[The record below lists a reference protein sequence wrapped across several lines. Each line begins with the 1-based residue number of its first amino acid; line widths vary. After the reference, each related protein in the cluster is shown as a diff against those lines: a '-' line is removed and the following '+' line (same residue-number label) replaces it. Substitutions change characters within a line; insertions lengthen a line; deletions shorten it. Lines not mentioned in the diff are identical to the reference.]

1 MSEMKNAVGAG
12 TGRSGDD
19 LCAGNSVR
27 EFKIW
32 ADVLNYGK
40 KILKNAGIVE
50 ADLDAWYLFEQ
61 SFGISRA
68 QYFLC
73 ARENIVGSTAQKM
86 TAQEQTGNS
95 LESKN
100 ALDCVELWLK
110 EKLSA
115 YENALKKRVARIPLQ
130 QIIGQQ
136 EFMGL
141 SFFVNEHVLI
151 PRQDTETLVELVLQE
166 QKDKDISILDMC
178 TGSGCIAVSLKKLGG
193 YAHVEGADI
202 SEESLKVAKRNSE
215 EILENNDVN
224 NDAVSS
230 RTEQIQNC
238 TNLTNNQNKQ
248 NNSAKRKISEA
259 SKLSQAGVTFRHSDM
274 FSNFPETEQFDV
286 IVSNPPYIPS
296 AVIEELEPEVRD
308 HEPRGALDGTADGLY
323 FYRILAEEC
332 AKHLT
337 PGGHVYFE
345 TGYDQGAAVKELLDI
360 HGFKDTRV
368 IQDLAGK
375 DRVVCGAWQTAG
387 RMRRFYRCLT
397 VWMTCYGI
405 TKS

>member
-1 MSEMKNAVGAG
+1 MAAQVQ
-12 TGRSGDD
+12 
-19 LCAGNSVR
+19 AGNSV
-27 EFKIW
+27 
-32 ADVLNYGK
+32 
-40 KILKNAGIVE
+40 
-50 ADLDAWYLFEQ
+50 
-61 SFGISRA
+61 
-68 QYFLC
+68 
-73 ARENIVGSTAQKM
+73 
-86 TAQEQTGNS
+86 
-95 LESKN
+95 ESKN
-100 ALDCVELWLK
+100 ALDSVELWLK

-115 YENALKKRVARIPLQ
+115 YENALKKRAARIPLQ
-130 QIIGQQ
+130 QIIGRQ

-141 SFFVNEHVLI
+141 TFFVNEHVLI
-151 PRQDTETLVELVLQE
+151 PRQDTETLVELVLHE

-202 SEESLKVAKRNSE
+202 SEEALKVAKRNSE

-224 NDAVSS
+224 NDAVNS

-248 NNSAKRKISEA
+248 DNSEERMVYEVRRV
-259 SKLSQAGVTFRHSDM
+259 SQTGVTFRHSDM
-274 FSNFPETEQFDV
+274 FSSFRETEQFNV

-345 TGYDQGAAVKELLDI
+345 IGYDQGMAVKELLDN

-387 RMRRFYRCLT
+387 
-397 VWMTCYGI
+397 V
-405 TKS
+405 

>member
-32 ADVLNYGK
+32 ADILNYGK

-50 ADLDAWYLFEQ
+50 ADLDAWYLFEEI
-61 SFGISRA
+61 FGISRA

-73 ARENIVGSTAQKM
+73 ARENIAGSTAQKM
-86 TAQEQTGNS
+86 AAQEQTGNS

-115 YENALKKRVARIPLQ
+115 YENTLEKRASRIPLQ
-130 QIIGQQ
+130 QILGQQ

-141 SFFVNEHVLI
+141 TFFVNEHVLI

-224 NDAVSS
+224 NDAVNS

-248 NNSAKRKISEA
+248 DNSEERMVSEVRRV
-259 SKLSQAGVTFRHSDM
+259 SQTGVTFRRSDM
-274 FSNFPETEQFDV
+274 FSSFRGTEQFNV

-345 TGYDQGAAVKELLDI
+345 IGYDQGAAVKELLDI

-368 IQDLAGK
+368 IQDLTGK

-387 RMRRFYRCLT
+387 
-397 VWMTCYGI
+397 V
-405 TKS
+405 

>member
-19 LCAGNSVR
+19 LCAGNSVC

-73 ARENIVGSTAQKM
+73 ARENIVGSTAQKI
-86 TAQEQTGNS
+86 AVQEQHGDL
-95 LESKN
+95 LESGN
-100 ALDCVELWLK
+100 ALDCAELWLK

-115 YENALKKRVARIPLQ
+115 YEHALKKRAARIPLQ

-248 NNSAKRKISEA
+248 DNSEERMVSEA

-345 TGYDQGAAVKELLDI
+345 TGYDQGAAVRELLDI

-387 RMRRFYRCLT
+387 
-397 VWMTCYGI
+397 V
-405 TKS
+405 

>member
-1 MSEMKNAVGAG
+1 MSEMKSAVGAG
-12 TGRSGDD
+12 MDRSGDD

-115 YENALKKRVARIPLQ
+115 YENALKKRAARIPLQ

-248 NNSAKRKISEA
+248 DNSEERMVSEA

-274 FSNFPETEQFDV
+274 FSNFPEIEQFDV

-387 RMRRFYRCLT
+387 
-397 VWMTCYGI
+397 V
-405 TKS
+405 

>member
-19 LCAGNSVR
+19 LCVGNSVH

-73 ARENIVGSTAQKM
+73 ARENIVGSTAQKI
-86 TAQEQTGNS
+86 AVQEQHGDL
-95 LESKN
+95 LESGN
-100 ALDCVELWLK
+100 ALECAELWLK
-110 EKLSA
+110 EKLSV
-115 YENALKKRVARIPLQ
+115 YESALKKRVARIPLQ
-130 QIIGQQ
+130 QIIGRQ

-141 SFFVNEHVLI
+141 TFFVNEHVLI

-224 NDAVSS
+224 NDAVNS

-248 NNSAKRKISEA
+248 DNSEERMVSEVRRA
-259 SKLSQAGVTFRHSDM
+259 SQTGVTFRHSDM
-274 FSNFPETEQFDV
+274 FSSFRETEQFNV

-345 TGYDQGAAVKELLDI
+345 IGYDQGAAVKELLDI

-368 IQDLAGK
+368 IQDLTGK
-375 DRVVCGAWQTAG
+375 DRVVCGNWQTTG
-387 RMRRFYRCLT
+387 
-397 VWMTCYGI
+397 V
-405 TKS
+405 

>member
-1 MSEMKNAVGAG
+1 MSEMKSAVGAG
-12 TGRSGDD
+12 TDRSGDD
-19 LCAGNSVR
+19 LCVENSVR

-50 ADLDAWYLFEQ
+50 ADLDAWYLFGQ
-61 SFGISRA
+61 IFGISRA

-73 ARENIVGSTAQKM
+73 ARENIAGNTAQKM
-86 TAQEQTGNS
+86 AAQEQTGNS

-115 YENALKKRVARIPLQ
+115 YENTLEKRASRVPLQ
-130 QIIGQQ
+130 QILGQQ

-141 SFFVNEHVLI
+141 TFFVNEHVLI
-151 PRQDTETLVELVLQE
+151 PRQDTETLVELVLNE
-166 QKDKDISILDMC
+166 QKDKNVSILDMC
-178 TGSGCIAVSLKKLGG
+178 TGSGCVAVSLKKLGG
-193 YAHVEGADI
+193 YTCVEGADI
-202 SEESLKVAKRNSE
+202 SEEALKVAKRNSE
-215 EILENNDVN
+215 EILENSDVN

-248 NNSAKRKISEA
+248 DNSEDSMVSEVRTVP
-259 SKLSQAGVTFRHSDM
+259 QTGVTFRRSDM
-274 FSNFPETEQFDV
+274 FSAFPETERFNV

-337 PGGHVYFE
+337 PGGRVYFE
-345 TGYDQGAAVKELLDI
+345 IGYDQGAAVKELLDI

-387 RMRRFYRCLT
+387 
-397 VWMTCYGI
+397 V
-405 TKS
+405 

>member
-19 LCAGNSVR
+19 LCAGNSVC

-73 ARENIVGSTAQKM
+73 ARENIVGSTAQKI
-86 TAQEQTGNS
+86 AVQEQHGDL
-95 LESKN
+95 LESGN
-100 ALDCVELWLK
+100 ALECAELWLK

-115 YENALKKRVARIPLQ
+115 YENALKKRAARIPLQ

-238 TNLTNNQNKQ
+238 TNLTNNHNKQ
-248 NNSAKRKISEA
+248 DNSEERMVSED

-345 TGYDQGAAVKELLDI
+345 IGYDQGMAVKELLDN

-387 RMRRFYRCLT
+387 
-397 VWMTCYGI
+397 V
-405 TKS
+405 

>member
-1 MSEMKNAVGAG
+1 MSEMKSAVGAG
-12 TGRSGDD
+12 TDRSGDD
-19 LCAGNSVR
+19 LCVENSVR

-50 ADLDAWYLFEQ
+50 ADLDAWYLFGQ
-61 SFGISRA
+61 IFGISRA

-73 ARENIVGSTAQKM
+73 ARENIAGNTAQKM
-86 TAQEQTGNS
+86 AAQEQTGNS

-115 YENALKKRVARIPLQ
+115 YENTLEKRASRVPLQ
-130 QIIGQQ
+130 QILGQQ

-141 SFFVNEHVLI
+141 TFFVNEHVLI
-151 PRQDTETLVELVLQE
+151 PRQDTETLVELVLNE
-166 QKDKDISILDMC
+166 QKDKNVSILDMC

-193 YAHVEGADI
+193 YTCVEGADI
-202 SEESLKVAKRNSE
+202 SEEALKVAKRNSE
-215 EILENNDVN
+215 EILENSDVN

-248 NNSAKRKISEA
+248 DNSEDSMVSEVRTVP
-259 SKLSQAGVTFRHSDM
+259 QTGVTFRRSDM
-274 FSNFPETEQFDV
+274 FSAFPETERFNV

-337 PGGHVYFE
+337 PGGYVDFE
-345 TGYDQGAAVKELLDI
+345 IGYDQGAAVKELLDI

-387 RMRRFYRCLT
+387 
-397 VWMTCYGI
+397 V
-405 TKS
+405 

>member
-1 MSEMKNAVGAG
+1 MSEMKSAVWAG
-12 TGRSGDD
+12 MDRSGDD
-19 LCAGNSVR
+19 LCVENSVR

-50 ADLDAWYLFEQ
+50 ADLDAWYLFGQ
-61 SFGISRA
+61 IFGISRA

-73 ARENIVGSTAQKM
+73 ARENIAGSTAQKM
-86 TAQEQTGNS
+86 AAQEQTGNS

-115 YENALKKRVARIPLQ
+115 YENTLEKRASRIPLQ
-130 QIIGQQ
+130 QILGQQ

-141 SFFVNEHVLI
+141 TFFVNEHVLI
-151 PRQDTETLVELVLQE
+151 PRQDTETLVELVLNE
-166 QKDKDISILDMC
+166 QKDKNISILDMC

-193 YAHVEGADI
+193 YACVEGADI
-202 SEESLKVAKRNSE
+202 SEEALKVAKRNSE
-215 EILENNDVN
+215 EILENSDVN

-248 NNSAKRKISEA
+248 DNSEDRMVSEVRTVP
-259 SKLSQAGVTFRHSDM
+259 QTGVTFRRSDM
-274 FSNFPETEQFDV
+274 FSAFPEAERFNV

-345 TGYDQGAAVKELLDI
+345 IGYDQGMAVKELLDN

-368 IQDLAGK
+368 IQDLTGK
-375 DRVVCGAWQTAG
+375 DRVVCGTWQTTG
-387 RMRRFYRCLT
+387 
-397 VWMTCYGI
+397 V
-405 TKS
+405 

>member
-73 ARENIVGSTAQKM
+73 ARENIVGSTAQKI
-86 TAQEQTGNS
+86 AVQEQHGDL
-95 LESKN
+95 LESGN
-100 ALDCVELWLK
+100 ALECAELWLK

-115 YENALKKRVARIPLQ
+115 YEHALKKRAARIPLQ

-202 SEESLKVAKRNSE
+202 SEEALKVAKRNSE

-224 NDAVSS
+224 NDAVNS

-248 NNSAKRKISEA
+248 DNSEERMVSEVRRV
-259 SKLSQAGVTFRHSDM
+259 SQTGVTFRHSDM
-274 FSNFPETEQFDV
+274 FSSFRETEQFNV

-345 TGYDQGAAVKELLDI
+345 IGYDQGAAVKELLDI

-368 IQDLAGK
+368 IQDLTGK
-375 DRVVCGAWQTAG
+375 DRVVCGTWQTTG
-387 RMRRFYRCLT
+387 
-397 VWMTCYGI
+397 V
-405 TKS
+405 

>member
-19 LCAGNSVR
+19 LCAGNSVC

-73 ARENIVGSTAQKM
+73 ARENIVGSTAQKI
-86 TAQEQTGNS
+86 AVQEQHGDL
-95 LESKN
+95 LESGN
-100 ALDCVELWLK
+100 ALECAELWLK
-110 EKLSA
+110 EKLSV
-115 YENALKKRVARIPLQ
+115 YESALKKRAARIPLK
-130 QIIGQQ
+130 QIIGRQ

-141 SFFVNEHVLI
+141 TFFVNEHVLI

-224 NDAVSS
+224 NDAVNS

-248 NNSAKRKISEA
+248 DNSEERMVSEA

-345 TGYDQGAAVKELLDI
+345 IGYDQGMAVKELLDN

-387 RMRRFYRCLT
+387 
-397 VWMTCYGI
+397 V
-405 TKS
+405 

>member
-86 TAQEQTGNS
+86 AAQEQTGNS

-115 YENALKKRVARIPLQ
+115 YENTLEKRASRIPLQ
-130 QIIGQQ
+130 QILGQQ

-141 SFFVNEHVLI
+141 TFFVNEHVLI
-151 PRQDTETLVELVLQE
+151 PRQDTETLVELVLNE
-166 QKDKDISILDMC
+166 QKDKNVSILDMC

-193 YAHVEGADI
+193 YASVEGADI
-202 SEESLKVAKRNSE
+202 SEEALKVAKRNSE
-215 EILENNDVN
+215 ESLENSDVN

-248 NNSAKRKISEA
+248 DNSEERMVSEVRTVP
-259 SKLSQAGVTFRHSDM
+259 QPGVIFRLSDM
-274 FSNFPETEQFDV
+274 FSAFSETERFNV

-345 TGYDQGAAVKELLDI
+345 IGYDQGAAVKELLDI

-387 RMRRFYRCLT
+387 
-397 VWMTCYGI
+397 V
-405 TKS
+405 

>member
-1 MSEMKNAVGAG
+1 MNEMKGAVGAG
-12 TGRSGDD
+12 TGRPGDD
-19 LCAGNSVR
+19 LCVENSVR

-61 SFGISRA
+61 IFGISRA

-73 ARENIVGSTAQKM
+73 ARENIVGSTAQKI
-86 TAQEQTGNS
+86 AVQEQHGDL
-95 LESKN
+95 LESGN
-100 ALDCVELWLK
+100 ALECAELWLK

-115 YENALKKRVARIPLQ
+115 YEHALKKRAARIPLQ

-248 NNSAKRKISEA
+248 DNSEERMVSEVRRV
-259 SKLSQAGVTFRHSDM
+259 SQTGVTFRRSDM
-274 FSNFPETEQFDV
+274 FSSFRGTEQFDV

-387 RMRRFYRCLT
+387 
-397 VWMTCYGI
+397 V
-405 TKS
+405 

>member
-1 MSEMKNAVGAG
+1 MSEMKSAVGAG
-12 TGRSGDD
+12 MDRSGDD
-19 LCAGNSVR
+19 LCVENSVR

-61 SFGISRA
+61 IFGISRA
-68 QYFLC
+68 QYFMC
-73 ARENIVGSTAQKM
+73 ARENIAGSTAQKM

-115 YENALKKRVARIPLQ
+115 YENTLEKRASRIPLQ
-130 QIIGQQ
+130 QILGQQ

-141 SFFVNEHVLI
+141 TFFVNEHVLI
-151 PRQDTETLVELVLQE
+151 PRQDTETLVELVLNE
-166 QKDKDISILDMC
+166 QKDKNVSILDMC

-193 YAHVEGADI
+193 YASVEGADI
-202 SEESLKVAKRNSE
+202 SEEALKVAKRNSE

-224 NDAVSS
+224 NDAVNS

-248 NNSAKRKISEA
+248 DNSEERMVSEVRRV
-259 SKLSQAGVTFRHSDM
+259 SQTGVTFRHSDM
-274 FSNFPETEQFDV
+274 FSSFRETEQFNV

-345 TGYDQGAAVKELLDI
+345 IGYYQGMAVKELLDN

-368 IQDLAGK
+368 IQDLTGK
-375 DRVVCGAWQTAG
+375 DRVVCGTWQTTG
-387 RMRRFYRCLT
+387 
-397 VWMTCYGI
+397 V
-405 TKS
+405 

>member
-73 ARENIVGSTAQKM
+73 ARENIVGSTAQKI
-86 TAQEQTGNS
+86 AVQEQHGDL
-95 LESKN
+95 LESGN
-100 ALDCVELWLK
+100 ALDCAELWLK

-115 YENALKKRVARIPLQ
+115 YEHALKKRAARIPLQ

-248 NNSAKRKISEA
+248 DNSEERMVSEA

-345 TGYDQGAAVKELLDI
+345 IGYDQGMAVKKLLDN

-387 RMRRFYRCLT
+387 
-397 VWMTCYGI
+397 V
-405 TKS
+405 

>member
-1 MSEMKNAVGAG
+1 MSEMKSAVGAG
-12 TGRSGDD
+12 MDRSGDD
-19 LCAGNSVR
+19 LCVENSVR

-50 ADLDAWYLFEQ
+50 ADLDAWYLFGQ
-61 SFGISRA
+61 IFGISRA

-73 ARENIVGSTAQKM
+73 ARENIAGSTAQKM
-86 TAQEQTGNS
+86 AAQEQPGNS

-115 YENALKKRVARIPLQ
+115 YENTLEKRASRIPLQ
-130 QIIGQQ
+130 QILGQQ

-141 SFFVNEHVLI
+141 TFFVNEHVLI
-151 PRQDTETLVELVLQE
+151 PRQDTETLVELVLNE
-166 QKDKDISILDMC
+166 QKDKNVSILDMC

-193 YAHVEGADI
+193 YTCVEGADI
-202 SEESLKVAKRNSE
+202 SEEALKVAKRNSE
-215 EILENNDVN
+215 EILENSDVN

-248 NNSAKRKISEA
+248 DNSEDRMISEVRTVP
-259 SKLSQAGVTFRHSDM
+259 QTGVTFRRSDM
-274 FSNFPETEQFDV
+274 FSAFPETERFNV

-345 TGYDQGAAVKELLDI
+345 IGYDQGAAVKELLDI

-368 IQDLAGK
+368 IQDLTGK
-375 DRVVCGAWQTAG
+375 DRVVCGTGQTTG
-387 RMRRFYRCLT
+387 
-397 VWMTCYGI
+397 V
-405 TKS
+405 

>member
-19 LCAGNSVR
+19 LCAGNSVC

-61 SFGISRA
+61 IFGISRA

-73 ARENIVGSTAQKM
+73 ARENIVGSTAQKI
-86 TAQEQTGNS
+86 AVQEQHGDL
-95 LESKN
+95 LESGN
-100 ALDCVELWLK
+100 ALECAELWLK

-115 YENALKKRVARIPLQ
+115 YEHALKKRAARIPLQ

-224 NDAVSS
+224 NDAVNS

-248 NNSAKRKISEA
+248 DNSEERMVSEVRRV
-259 SKLSQAGVTFRHSDM
+259 SQTGVTFRRSDM
-274 FSNFPETEQFDV
+274 FSSFRGTEQFDV

-332 AKHLT
+332 TKHLT

-345 TGYDQGAAVKELLDI
+345 IGYDQGMAVKELLDN

-387 RMRRFYRCLT
+387 
-397 VWMTCYGI
+397 V
-405 TKS
+405 

>member
-73 ARENIVGSTAQKM
+73 ARENIAGSTAQKM
-86 TAQEQTGNS
+86 AAQEQTGNS

-115 YENALKKRVARIPLQ
+115 YENALKKRAARIPLQ

-141 SFFVNEHVLI
+141 TFFVNEHVLI

-202 SEESLKVAKRNSE
+202 SEEALKVAKRNSE

-224 NDAVSS
+224 SDAVNS

-238 TNLTNNQNKQ
+238 MNLTINQNKQ
-248 NNSAKRKISEA
+248 DNSEERMVSEVRRV
-259 SKLSQAGVTFRHSDM
+259 SQTGVTFRHSDM
-274 FSNFPETEQFDV
+274 FSAFPETEPFDV

-296 AVIEELEPEVRD
+296 AVIEKLEPEVRD

-345 TGYDQGAAVKELLDI
+345 IGYDQGAAVKELLDN

-368 IQDLAGK
+368 IQDLTGK
-375 DRVVCGAWQTAG
+375 DRVVSGAWQTAG
-387 RMRRFYRCLT
+387 
-397 VWMTCYGI
+397 V
-405 TKS
+405 

>member
-19 LCAGNSVR
+19 LCAGNSVC

-73 ARENIVGSTAQKM
+73 ARENIVGSTAQKI
-86 TAQEQTGNS
+86 TVQEQHGDL
-95 LESKN
+95 LESGN
-100 ALDCVELWLK
+100 ALDCAELWLK

-115 YENALKKRVARIPLQ
+115 YEHALKKRAARIPLQ

-193 YAHVEGADI
+193 YEHVEGADI

-248 NNSAKRKISEA
+248 DNSEERMVSEA

-345 TGYDQGAAVKELLDI
+345 IGYDQGMAVKELLDN

-387 RMRRFYRCLT
+387 
-397 VWMTCYGI
+397 V
-405 TKS
+405 

>member
-73 ARENIVGSTAQKM
+73 ARENIAGSTAQKM
-86 TAQEQTGNS
+86 AAQEQTGNS

-115 YENALKKRVARIPLQ
+115 YENALKKRAARIPLQ

-141 SFFVNEHVLI
+141 TFFVNEHVLI

-202 SEESLKVAKRNSE
+202 SEEALKVAKSNSE

-224 NDAVSS
+224 SDAVNS

-238 TNLTNNQNKQ
+238 MNLTNNQNKQ
-248 NNSAKRKISEA
+248 DNSEERMVSEVRRV
-259 SKLSQAGVTFRHSDM
+259 SQTGVTFRHSDM
-274 FSNFPETEQFDV
+274 FSAFPETEPFDV

-308 HEPRGALDGTADGLY
+308 HEPRRALDGTADGLY

-345 TGYDQGAAVKELLDI
+345 IGYDQGMAVKELLDN

-387 RMRRFYRCLT
+387 
-397 VWMTCYGI
+397 V
-405 TKS
+405 

>member
-1 MSEMKNAVGAG
+1 MSEMKSAVGAG
-12 TGRSGDD
+12 MDRSGDD

-100 ALDCVELWLK
+100 ALDCVEMWLK

-115 YENALKKRVARIPLQ
+115 YENTLEKRASRIPLQ
-130 QIIGQQ
+130 QILGQQ

-141 SFFVNEHVLI
+141 TFFVNEHVLI
-151 PRQDTETLVELVLQE
+151 PRQDTETLVELVLNE
-166 QKDKDISILDMC
+166 QKDKNVSILDMC

-193 YAHVEGADI
+193 YACVEGADI
-202 SEESLKVAKRNSE
+202 SEEALKVAKRNSE
-215 EILENNDVN
+215 EILENSDVN

-248 NNSAKRKISEA
+248 DNSEDRMVSEVRTVP
-259 SKLSQAGVTFRHSDM
+259 QTGVIFRRSDM
-274 FSNFPETEQFDV
+274 FSAFPETERFNV

-345 TGYDQGAAVKELLDI
+345 IGYDQGMAVKELLDN

-387 RMRRFYRCLT
+387 
-397 VWMTCYGI
+397 V
-405 TKS
+405 

>member
-1 MSEMKNAVGAG
+1 MSEMKSAVGAG

-19 LCAGNSVR
+19 LCVGNSVR

-40 KILKNAGIVE
+40 KILKNAGIAE
-50 ADLDAWYLFEQ
+50 ADLDAWYLLEQ
-61 SFGISRA
+61 IFGISRA
-68 QYFLC
+68 EYFLC
-73 ARENIVGSTAQKM
+73 ARENIAGSTVQKM
-86 TAQEQTGNS
+86 TAEEQPGNS

-100 ALDCVELWLK
+100 ALNCVELWLK
-110 EKLSA
+110 EKMSA
-115 YENALKKRVARIPLQ
+115 YENTLEKRASRIPLQ
-130 QIIGQQ
+130 QILGQQ

-141 SFFVNEHVLI
+141 TFFVNEHVLI
-151 PRQDTETLVELVLQE
+151 PRQDTETLVELVLNE
-166 QKDKDISILDMC
+166 QKDKNVSILDMC

-193 YAHVEGADI
+193 YACVEGADI
-202 SEESLKVAKRNSE
+202 SEEALKVAKRNSE

-224 NDAVSS
+224 NDAVGS

-248 NNSAKRKISEA
+248 DNSGERMDSEVCTV
-259 SKLSQAGVTFRHSDM
+259 SQTGVTFRRSDM
-274 FSNFPETEQFDV
+274 FSAFPETERFNV

-345 TGYDQGAAVKELLDI
+345 IGYDQGTAVKELLDI

-368 IQDLAGK
+368 IQDLTGK

-387 RMRRFYRCLT
+387 
-397 VWMTCYGI
+397 V
-405 TKS
+405 

>member
-1 MSEMKNAVGAG
+1 MNEMKGAVGAG
-12 TGRSGDD
+12 TGRPGDD
-19 LCAGNSVR
+19 LCVENSVR

-61 SFGISRA
+61 IFGISRA

-73 ARENIVGSTAQKM
+73 ARENIVGSTAQKI
-86 TAQEQTGNS
+86 AVQEQHGDL
-95 LESKN
+95 LESGN
-100 ALDCVELWLK
+100 ALECAELWLK

-115 YENALKKRVARIPLQ
+115 YEHALKKRAARIPLQ

-248 NNSAKRKISEA
+248 DNSEERMVSEVRRV
-259 SKLSQAGVTFRHSDM
+259 SQTGVTFRRSDM
-274 FSNFPETEQFDV
+274 FSSFRGTEQFDV

-345 TGYDQGAAVKELLDI
+345 IGYDQGAAVKELLDI

-387 RMRRFYRCLT
+387 
-397 VWMTCYGI
+397 V
-405 TKS
+405 

>member
-1 MSEMKNAVGAG
+1 MSEMKSAVGAG
-12 TGRSGDD
+12 TDRSGDD
-19 LCAGNSVR
+19 LCVENSVR

-50 ADLDAWYLFEQ
+50 ADLDAWYLFGQ
-61 SFGISRA
+61 IFGISRA

-73 ARENIVGSTAQKM
+73 ARENIAGNTAQKM
-86 TAQEQTGNS
+86 AAQEQTGNS

-115 YENALKKRVARIPLQ
+115 YENALEKRASRVPLQ
-130 QIIGQQ
+130 QILGQQ

-141 SFFVNEHVLI
+141 TFFVNEHVLI
-151 PRQDTETLVELVLQE
+151 PRQDTETLVELVLNE
-166 QKDKDISILDMC
+166 QKDKNVSILDMC

-193 YAHVEGADI
+193 YTCVEGADI
-202 SEESLKVAKRNSE
+202 SEEALKVAKRNSE
-215 EILENNDVN
+215 EILENSDVN

-248 NNSAKRKISEA
+248 DNSEDSMVSEVRTVP
-259 SKLSQAGVTFRHSDM
+259 QTGVTFRRSDM
-274 FSNFPETEQFDV
+274 FSAFPETERFNV

-337 PGGHVYFE
+337 PGGRVYFE
-345 TGYDQGAAVKELLDI
+345 IGYDQGAAVKELLDI

-387 RMRRFYRCLT
+387 
-397 VWMTCYGI
+397 V
-405 TKS
+405 

>member
-1 MSEMKNAVGAG
+1 MSEMKSAVGAG
-12 TGRSGDD
+12 TDRSGDD
-19 LCAGNSVR
+19 LCVENSVR

-40 KILKNAGIVE
+40 KVLKNAGIVE

-73 ARENIVGSTAQKM
+73 ARENIVGSTAQKI
-86 TAQEQTGNS
+86 AVQEQHGDL
-95 LESKN
+95 LESGN
-100 ALDCVELWLK
+100 ALECAELWLK

-115 YENALKKRVARIPLQ
+115 YENALKKRAARIPLQ

-202 SEESLKVAKRNSE
+202 SEEALKVAKRNSE
-215 EILENNDVN
+215 EILENSDVN

-248 NNSAKRKISEA
+248 DNSEERMVSEVRTVP
-259 SKLSQAGVTFRHSDM
+259 QTGVIFRRSDM
-274 FSNFPETEQFDV
+274 FSAFPETERFNV

-345 TGYDQGAAVKELLDI
+345 IGYDQGMAVKELLDN

-387 RMRRFYRCLT
+387 
-397 VWMTCYGI
+397 V
-405 TKS
+405 

>member
-1 MSEMKNAVGAG
+1 MSEMKSAVGAG
-12 TGRSGDD
+12 MDRSGDD
-19 LCAGNSVR
+19 LCVENSVR

-61 SFGISRA
+61 IFGISRA
-68 QYFLC
+68 QYFMC
-73 ARENIVGSTAQKM
+73 ARENIAGSTAQKM

-100 ALDCVELWLK
+100 TLDCVELWLK
-110 EKLSA
+110 EKMSA
-115 YENALKKRVARIPLQ
+115 YENTLEKRASRIPLQ
-130 QIIGQQ
+130 QILGQQ

-141 SFFVNEHVLI
+141 TFFVNEHVLI
-151 PRQDTETLVELVLQE
+151 PRQDTETLVELVLNE
-166 QKDKDISILDMC
+166 QKDKNISILDMC

-193 YAHVEGADI
+193 YACVEGADI
-202 SEESLKVAKRNSE
+202 SEEALKVAKRNSE
-215 EILENNDVN
+215 EILENSDVN

-248 NNSAKRKISEA
+248 DNSEDRMVSEVRTVP
-259 SKLSQAGVTFRHSDM
+259 QTGVTFRCSDM
-274 FSNFPETEQFDV
+274 FSAFPETERFNV

-345 TGYDQGAAVKELLDI
+345 IGYDQGMAVKELLDN

-375 DRVVCGAWQTAG
+375 DRVVCGAWQTVG
-387 RMRRFYRCLT
+387 
-397 VWMTCYGI
+397 V
-405 TKS
+405 

>member
-73 ARENIVGSTAQKM
+73 ARENIVGSTAQKI
-86 TAQEQTGNS
+86 AVQEQHRDL
-95 LESKN
+95 LESGN
-100 ALDCVELWLK
+100 ALECAELWLK
-110 EKLSA
+110 EKLSV
-115 YENALKKRVARIPLQ
+115 YESALKKRVARIPLQ
-130 QIIGQQ
+130 QIIGRQ

-141 SFFVNEHVLI
+141 TFFVNEHVLI

-248 NNSAKRKISEA
+248 DNSEERMVSEA

-345 TGYDQGAAVKELLDI
+345 IGYDQGAAVKELLDI

-387 RMRRFYRCLT
+387 
-397 VWMTCYGI
+397 V
-405 TKS
+405 

>member
-50 ADLDAWYLFEQ
+50 ADLDAWYLFGQ
-61 SFGISRA
+61 IFGISRA

-73 ARENIVGSTAQKM
+73 ARENLAGSTAQKIA
-86 TAQEQTGNS
+86 AQEQTGNS

-115 YENALKKRVARIPLQ
+115 YENILEKRASRIPLQ
-130 QIIGQQ
+130 QILGQQ

-141 SFFVNEHVLI
+141 TFFVNEHVLI
-151 PRQDTETLVELVLQE
+151 PRQDTETLVELVLNE
-166 QKDKDISILDMC
+166 QKDKNVSILDMC

-193 YAHVEGADI
+193 YACVEGADI
-202 SEESLKVAKRNSE
+202 SEEALKVAKRNSE
-215 EILENNDVN
+215 EILENSDVN

-248 NNSAKRKISEA
+248 DNSEERMVSEVRTVP
-259 SKLSQAGVTFRHSDM
+259 QTGVIFRRSDM
-274 FSNFPETEQFDV
+274 FSAFPETERFNV

-345 TGYDQGAAVKELLDI
+345 IGYDQGMAVKELLDN

-387 RMRRFYRCLT
+387 
-397 VWMTCYGI
+397 V
-405 TKS
+405 

>member
-1 MSEMKNAVGAG
+1 MSEMKSAVGAG
-12 TGRSGDD
+12 MDRSGDD
-19 LCAGNSVR
+19 LCVENSVR

-50 ADLDAWYLFEQ
+50 ADLDAWYLFGQ
-61 SFGISRA
+61 IFGISRA

-73 ARENIVGSTAQKM
+73 ARENIAGNTAQKM
-86 TAQEQTGNS
+86 AAQEQTGNS

-115 YENALKKRVARIPLQ
+115 YENTLEKRASRIPLQ
-130 QIIGQQ
+130 QILGQQ

-141 SFFVNEHVLI
+141 TFFVNEHVLI
-151 PRQDTETLVELVLQE
+151 PRQDTETLVELVLNE
-166 QKDKDISILDMC
+166 QKDKNVSILDMC

-193 YAHVEGADI
+193 YASVEGADI
-202 SEESLKVAKRNSE
+202 SEEALKVAKRNSE
-215 EILENNDVN
+215 EILENSDVN

-248 NNSAKRKISEA
+248 DNSEDSMVSEVRTVP
-259 SKLSQAGVTFRHSDM
+259 QTGVTFRRSDM
-274 FSNFPETEQFDV
+274 FSAFPETERFNV

-337 PGGHVYFE
+337 PGGRVYFE
-345 TGYDQGAAVKELLDI
+345 IGYDQGAAVKELLDI

-368 IQDLAGK
+368 IQDLTGK

-387 RMRRFYRCLT
+387 
-397 VWMTCYGI
+397 I
-405 TKS
+405 

>member
-1 MSEMKNAVGAG
+1 MSEMKSAVGAG
-12 TGRSGDD
+12 MDRSGDD

-115 YENALKKRVARIPLQ
+115 YENALKKRAARIPLQ

-332 AKHLT
+332 SKHLT

-387 RMRRFYRCLT
+387 
-397 VWMTCYGI
+397 V
-405 TKS
+405 

>member
-73 ARENIVGSTAQKM
+73 ARENIVGSTAQKI
-86 TAQEQTGNS
+86 AVQEQHGDL
-95 LESKN
+95 LESGN
-100 ALDCVELWLK
+100 ALECAELWLK

-115 YENALKKRVARIPLQ
+115 YENALKKRAARIPLQ

-224 NDAVSS
+224 NDAVNS

-248 NNSAKRKISEA
+248 DNSEERMVSEVRRV
-259 SKLSQAGVTFRHSDM
+259 SQTGVTFRRSDM
-274 FSNFPETEQFDV
+274 FSSFRGTEQFNV

-345 TGYDQGAAVKELLDI
+345 IGYDQGAAVKELLDN

-387 RMRRFYRCLT
+387 
-397 VWMTCYGI
+397 V
-405 TKS
+405 

>member
-61 SFGISRA
+61 IFGISRA

-73 ARENIVGSTAQKM
+73 ARENIVGSTAQKI
-86 TAQEQTGNS
+86 AVQEQHGDL
-95 LESKN
+95 LESGN
-100 ALDCVELWLK
+100 ALDCAELWLK

-115 YENALKKRVARIPLQ
+115 YENALKKRAARIPLQ

-224 NDAVSS
+224 NDAVNS

-238 TNLTNNQNKQ
+238 MNLTNNQNKQ

-345 TGYDQGAAVKELLDI
+345 IGYDQGAAVKELLDI

-368 IQDLAGK
+368 IQDLTGK
-375 DRVVCGAWQTAG
+375 DRVVCGTWQTTG
-387 RMRRFYRCLT
+387 
-397 VWMTCYGI
+397 V
-405 TKS
+405 

>member
-73 ARENIVGSTAQKM
+73 ARENIVGSTAQKI
-86 TAQEQTGNS
+86 AVQEQHGDL
-95 LESKN
+95 LESGN
-100 ALDCVELWLK
+100 ALDCAELWLK

-115 YENALKKRVARIPLQ
+115 YEHALKKRAARIPLQ

-345 TGYDQGAAVKELLDI
+345 IGYDQGMAVKELLDN

-387 RMRRFYRCLT
+387 
-397 VWMTCYGI
+397 V
-405 TKS
+405 

>member
-73 ARENIVGSTAQKM
+73 ARENIVGSTAQKI
-86 TAQEQTGNS
+86 AVQEQHGDL
-95 LESKN
+95 LESGN
-100 ALDCVELWLK
+100 ALECAELWRK

-115 YENALKKRVARIPLQ
+115 YENALKKRAARIPLQ

-248 NNSAKRKISEA
+248 DNSEERMVSEVRRV
-259 SKLSQAGVTFRHSDM
+259 SQTGVTFRHSDM
-274 FSNFPETEQFDV
+274 FSSFRGTEQFNV

-345 TGYDQGAAVKELLDI
+345 IGYDQGAAVKELLDI

-387 RMRRFYRCLT
+387 
-397 VWMTCYGI
+397 V
-405 TKS
+405 

>member
-115 YENALKKRVARIPLQ
+115 YENTLEKRASRIPLQ
-130 QIIGQQ
+130 QILGQQ

-141 SFFVNEHVLI
+141 TFFVNEHVLI
-151 PRQDTETLVELVLQE
+151 PRQDTETLVELVLNE
-166 QKDKDISILDMC
+166 QKDKNISILDMC

-193 YAHVEGADI
+193 YACVEGADI
-202 SEESLKVAKRNSE
+202 SEEALKVAKRNSE
-215 EILENNDVN
+215 EILENSDVN

-248 NNSAKRKISEA
+248 DNSEERMVSEVRTVP
-259 SKLSQAGVTFRHSDM
+259 QTGVIFRRSDM
-274 FSNFPETEQFDV
+274 FSTFPETERFNV

-345 TGYDQGAAVKELLDI
+345 IGYDQGMVVKELLDN

-387 RMRRFYRCLT
+387 
-397 VWMTCYGI
+397 V
-405 TKS
+405 

>member
-73 ARENIVGSTAQKM
+73 ARENIVGSTAQKI
-86 TAQEQTGNS
+86 AVQEQHGDL
-95 LESKN
+95 LESGN
-100 ALDCVELWLK
+100 ALECAELWLK

-115 YENALKKRVARIPLQ
+115 YENALKKRAARIPLQ

-248 NNSAKRKISEA
+248 DNSEERMVSEA

-274 FSNFPETEQFDV
+274 FSAFPETEPFDV

-345 TGYDQGAAVKELLDI
+345 IGYDQGAAVKELLDI

-368 IQDLAGK
+368 IQDLTGK
-375 DRVVCGAWQTAG
+375 DRVVCGTWQTAG
-387 RMRRFYRCLT
+387 
-397 VWMTCYGI
+397 V
-405 TKS
+405 

>member
-27 EFKIW
+27 EFRIW

-73 ARENIVGSTAQKM
+73 ARENIVGSTAQKI
-86 TAQEQTGNS
+86 AVQEQHGDL
-95 LESKN
+95 LESGN
-100 ALDCVELWLK
+100 ALECAELWLK

-115 YENALKKRVARIPLQ
+115 YEHALKKRAARIPLQ

-202 SEESLKVAKRNSE
+202 SEEALKVAKRNSE

-248 NNSAKRKISEA
+248 DNSEERMVSEA

-345 TGYDQGAAVKELLDI
+345 IGYDQGAAVKELLDI

-375 DRVVCGAWQTAG
+375 DRVVCGTWQTTG
-387 RMRRFYRCLT
+387 
-397 VWMTCYGI
+397 V
-405 TKS
+405 

>member
-1 MSEMKNAVGAG
+1 MSEMKSAVGAG
-12 TGRSGDD
+12 MDRSGNE
-19 LCAGNSVR
+19 LCVENSVH

-50 ADLDAWYLFEQ
+50 ADLDAWYLFGQ
-61 SFGISRA
+61 IFGISRA

-73 ARENIVGSTAQKM
+73 ARENIAGNTAQKM
-86 TAQEQTGNS
+86 AAQEQTGNS

-115 YENALKKRVARIPLQ
+115 YENTLEKRASRVPLQ
-130 QIIGQQ
+130 QILGQQ

-141 SFFVNEHVLI
+141 TFFVNEHVLI
-151 PRQDTETLVELVLQE
+151 PRQDTETLVELVLNE
-166 QKDKDISILDMC
+166 QKDKNVSILDMC

-193 YAHVEGADI
+193 YTCVEGADI
-202 SEESLKVAKRNSE
+202 SEEALKVAKRNSE
-215 EILENNDVN
+215 EILENSDVN

-248 NNSAKRKISEA
+248 DNSEDSMVSEVRTVP
-259 SKLSQAGVTFRHSDM
+259 QTGVTFRRSDM
-274 FSNFPETEQFDV
+274 FSAFPETERFNV

-337 PGGHVYFE
+337 PGGRVYFE
-345 TGYDQGAAVKELLDI
+345 IGYDQGAAVKELLDI

-387 RMRRFYRCLT
+387 
-397 VWMTCYGI
+397 V
-405 TKS
+405 

>member
-61 SFGISRA
+61 IFGISRA

-73 ARENIVGSTAQKM
+73 ARENIVGSTAQKI
-86 TAQEQTGNS
+86 AVQEQHGDL
-95 LESKN
+95 LESGN
-100 ALDCVELWLK
+100 ALECAELWLK

-115 YENALKKRVARIPLQ
+115 YEHALKKRAARIPLQ

-224 NDAVSS
+224 NDAVNS

-248 NNSAKRKISEA
+248 DNSEERMVSEVRRV
-259 SKLSQAGVTFRHSDM
+259 SQTGVTFRRSDM
-274 FSNFPETEQFDV
+274 FSSFRGTEQFDV

-345 TGYDQGAAVKELLDI
+345 IGYDQGAAVKELLDI

-368 IQDLAGK
+368 IQDLTGK

-387 RMRRFYRCLT
+387 
-397 VWMTCYGI
+397 V
-405 TKS
+405 

>member
-151 PRQDTETLVELVLQE
+151 PRQDAETLVELVLQE

-387 RMRRFYRCLT
+387 
-397 VWMTCYGI
+397 V
-405 TKS
+405 